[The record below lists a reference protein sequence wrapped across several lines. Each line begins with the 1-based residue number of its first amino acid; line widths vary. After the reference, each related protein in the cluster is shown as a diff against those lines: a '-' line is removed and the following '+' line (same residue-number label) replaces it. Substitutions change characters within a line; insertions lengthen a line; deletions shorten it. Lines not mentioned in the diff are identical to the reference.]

1 MISHLKQNYFK
12 CKIEFEDLIQWE
24 LFLLRA
30 AFSRQYFIQTYT
42 ALPAMLISLSTK
54 LNLSLLEKKIFGA
67 QVITMLNTLLLYY
80 STSLIYGI
88 HPVSMNI
95 FSSPFLSCWS
105 WFCHRWEKKKKEQ
118 QLNSQMFFFSVQIE
132 IISVVY

>member
-95 FSSPFLSCWS
+95 FSSFFILLILVLPQM
-105 WFCHRWEKKKKEQ
+105 RKKKKK
-118 QLNSQMFFFSVQIE
+118 SDS
-132 IISVVY
+132 